1 MPKCKWIISNHSRE
15 SISEIA
21 QANNV
26 PKFMAATLITRNLTD
41 RDSIARF
48 MRCEATSFH
57 NPYLLKGMEDAVE
70 RIDMAIE
77 NGEKITIFGDYDAD
91 GVTAAYILYTYLK
104 DKTDNVDCYIP
115 DRTDEGYGLSES
127 AIDSLEGTT
136 LIITVDTG
144 ITACEQVEYARGK
157 GIDVIITDHH
167 TPLDKLPDAVSVIN
181 PKQADCNYPYK
192 SLAGVGVAFKLV
204 YALSDCDK
212 AVFDRYSHIAA
223 IGTIADLAE
232 LTGENRY
239 IVQCGL
245 GRLRITD
252 NMGIRALFEVASI
265 DRNNISASTISFSI
279 GPMLN
284 ATGRISTAHTSLKL
298 LLSKSREEAT
308 ELAKQIV
315 GDNELRKS
323 EERAI
328 TEQVLELI
336 ENTDVKDDNIIVV
349 SGNGWHHGV
358 IGIVSSRVT
367 ERYYKPSV
375 IISTD
380 GAEGKASS
388 RSIEGFNLFEAI
400 SACSEDLVKFGGHI
414 MAAGLTIED
423 SKIADFRR
431 HINEYAAPLLTED
444 ILTPKLYIDCEID
457 MAEFDVK
464 NISCLKAFEPCGIG
478 NRTPTY
484 CICGATVRNIKISKN
499 HAFLNLEKDGYIF
512 TAPAFNMAEEFINTG
527 TGDVIDIAGT
537 LNINEFNGSAS
548 PQMIV
553 KDWHYTDTYTV
564 SRDDVAQ
571 VYKLLYTCDGMVDRG
586 FMKSFLQGVSPY
598 KAVICMQVLDE
609 LGIIEDL
616 YVDGEFITYIKG
628 ENFKVKTD
636 LERSPLYIK
645 YSTER
650 RQ

>member
-1 MPKCKWIISNHSRE
+1 MSKFKWIIADHSRE

-21 QANNV
+21 HANNV

-57 NPYLLKGMEDAVE
+57 NPYLLKGMDEAVE
-70 RIDMAIE
+70 RIDQAIE
-77 NGEKITIFGDYDAD
+77 DGEKITVFGDYDAD
-91 GVTAAYILYTYLK
+91 GVTAAYIIYTYLK
-104 DKTDNVDCYIP
+104 DKTNNIDYYIP

-127 AIDSLEGTT
+127 AIDSLKGTT

-144 ITACEQVEYARGK
+144 ITAFEQVKYAKGK

-167 TPLDKLPDAVSVIN
+167 TPLDEIPDAVAVIN
-181 PKQADCNYPYK
+181 PKQADCTYPYK

-252 NMGIRALFEVASI
+252 NMGIRALFDVASI
-265 DRNNISASTISFSI
+265 DRNNISASTISFSV

-284 ATGRISTAHTSLKL
+284 ATGRISSAYTSLEL

-308 ELAKQIV
+308 ALAGQIV
-315 GDNELRKS
+315 SDNELRKS

-336 ENTDVKDDNIIVV
+336 ESTDVKDDSVLVV
-349 SGNGWHHGV
+349 SGKDWHHGV

-380 GAEGKASS
+380 GVEGKASS

-400 SACSEDLVKFGGHI
+400 NACSDDLVKFGGHI

-423 SKIADFRR
+423 GKIADFRK
-431 HINEYAAPLLTED
+431 HINEYSAPLLTED

-464 NISCLKAFEPCGIG
+464 NISCLKTFEPCGIG

-484 CICGATVRNIKISKN
+484 CICGATVRNIKISKA

-512 TAPAFNMAEEFINTG
+512 TAPAFNMAEEFVNTG
-527 TGDVIDIAGT
+527 TGDVIDIAGV

-553 KDWHYTDTYTV
+553 KDWRYADTYTI

-571 VYKLLYTCDGMVDRG
+571 VYKLLYTCEGMVDRG
-586 FMKSFLQGVSPY
+586 YMKSFLQGVSPY
-598 KAVICMQVLDE
+598 KAVICMKVLEE
-609 LGIIEDL
+609 LKIIEEL
-616 YVDGEFITYIKG
+616 YTEGEFITFARG
-628 ENFKVKTD
+628 DNFKVKTE
-636 LERSPLYIK
+636 LERSPLYMK
-645 YSTER
+645 HSVEGR
-650 RQ
+650 R